1 MLLQAHKCICKH
13 SSITGNDNRTFL
25 STCRGIVQ
33 AGEHLLVS
41 KVENK
46 VLNGSASNLKEGRNA
61 STPEFIRSRSTP
73 RGKFF
78 GLS

>member
-1 MLLQAHKCICKH
+1 MV
-13 SSITGNDNRTFL
+13 NDNRTFL

-33 AGEHLLVS
+33 TGEPLLVS

-46 VLNGSASNLKEGRNA
+46 VVNGSGSNIKEGSNA
-61 STPEFIRSRSTP
+61 STPEFRRSRSTP